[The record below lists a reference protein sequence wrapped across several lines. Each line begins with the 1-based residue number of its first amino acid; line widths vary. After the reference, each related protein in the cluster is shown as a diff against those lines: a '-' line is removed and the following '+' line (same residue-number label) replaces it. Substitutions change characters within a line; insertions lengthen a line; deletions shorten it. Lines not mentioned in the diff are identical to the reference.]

1 MRPEGLIHQLQE
13 VRVHMKTMASHWRG
27 FGVVKEGISSDV

>member
-1 MRPEGLIHQLQE
+1 MGGTNEARGLINQLQE

-27 FGVVKEGISSDV
+27 FGVVKEGI